1 MTQSF
6 AVINPNNL
14 ELSPC
19 RVTYKGRD
27 LGATLGNVSVKIQD
41 SLSEI
46 YADQLGKTPI
56 DKRVSAQKYTV
67 DFEIAEVQN
76 KENWSVLFPPHQLI
90 TQNGNQAFYFD
101 AQIGYSMRSGAG
113 PLVLHPLSKP
123 DTDLSED
130 FYFYLAASEVNSDDT
145 FSPTEQNKMK
155 ITMTIYPDFS
165 VQPSRFFIL
174 GDPDIGLIPAFAGAA
189 TAGTGNMG
197 DGTVT
202 NITAFSG
209 FTKTEIVSLQCV
221 VAGSA
226 GEFYIQGTQSGPLGL
241 ATVGLTFNAS
251 GQEISFLINNGGTP
265 FAQNDSFTISTTG
278 ANYG

>member
-27 LGATLGNVSVKIQD
+27 LGATLGNVAIKIAD
-41 SLSEI
+41 ALSEI

-67 DFEIAEVQN
+67 EFEIAEVQA
-76 KENWSVLFPPHQLI
+76 KSNWLVLFPPHELV
-90 TQNGNQAFYFD
+90 TQGNNQAFYFD

-113 PLVLHPLSKP
+113 PLILHPLSKA

-130 FYFYLAASEVNSDDT
+130 FYFYLAASEASSANT
-145 FSPTEQNKMK
+145 FSPTDQNKMK
-155 ITMTIYPDFS
+155 ITMDVYPDFS
-165 VQPSRFFIL
+165 VVPSRFFVF
-174 GDPDIGLIPAFAGAA
+174 GDPSIGLTPATAGAA
-189 TAGTGNMG
+189 TAGTGNVG
-197 DGTVT
+197 NGTVT

-209 FTKTEIVSLQCV
+209 STKTELVSAQCV
-221 VAGSA
+221 TPGS
-226 GEFYIQGTQSGPLGL
+226 GGNFYVLGSQSGPLGL
-241 ATVGLTFNAS
+241 ATVGLTFNAV
-251 GQEISFLINNGGTP
+251 GQEIAFRINNGSTP
-265 FAQNDSFTISTTG
+265 FAVNDSFSISTVG
-278 ANYG
+278 GNYV